1 MATDKDKYK
10 NNYLHY
16 NLYLD
21 APVDYSRLDQIRIL
35 KIMENLPLS
44 EKVLQYIEES
54 QIKYLE
60 FGADFNFPINN
71 LPVCVEHI
79 FFRPASKFNQ
89 PLVNLPP
96 NLKTLIIGNGYW
108 ETLEYL
114 PCSMLFLGYHK
125 NTSEFI
131 NKYGDAK
138 MNLDEVINT
147 NLPKLLYIS
156 IPSNIAN
163 KIIYSSSIYTKK
175 ILRASPDLDNE
186 FIHLINDR
194 YNNLDYFMV
203 HG

>member
-1 MATDKDKYK
+1 
-10 NNYLHY
+10 
-16 NLYLD
+16 
-21 APVDYSRLDQIRIL
+21 
-35 KIMENLPLS
+35 
-44 EKVLQYIEES
+44 
-54 QIKYLE
+54 
-60 FGADFNFPINN
+60 
-71 LPVCVEHI
+71 
-79 FFRPASKFNQ
+79 
-89 PLVNLPP
+89 
-96 NLKTLIIGNGYW
+96 
-108 ETLEYL
+108 
-114 PCSMLFLGYHK
+114 MLFLGYHK